1 MSSCLGLGVRDSE
14 QEMTANEYRVS
25 FKEDIIKL
33 DFSGDDCT
41 PCKYTK
47 KNPQNIELYTLNGST
62 MYVDYISIIF
72 FLIKKEK
79 E

>member
-1 MSSCLGLGVRDSE
+1 MSSCLGLGVGDSE

-47 KNPQNIELYTLNGST
+47 NPHKTLN
-62 MYVDYISIIF
+62 YI
-72 FLIKKEK
+72 L
-79 E
+79 